1 MLTALLVIAILVLLI
16 VSHELGHFI
25 AAKIFDVRVDE
36 FGIGYPPRAFLFGKI
51 GDTEYTF
58 NWIPFGGFVR
68 LFGEDGEAAKERG
81 SFAHADKWKQAL
93 ILVAGVFANALVA
106 WMLFT
111 LALNVGVPRIIDT
124 PQQGQTVKLFVSDVV
139 PGSPAAAGGL
149 IAGDEITAVT
159 SASGEKTKTLS
170 PDGIVDF
177 VSIRG
182 GQSLSVTYVRAHKE
196 NAVVMR
202 PANSVVPGAEGRPA
216 LGIGLVF
223 VSDESLGIFN
233 AMYQGFL
240 TMLNAFYNR
249 RGKIDSVL
257 S

>member
-1 MLTALLVIAILVLLI
+1 MGSSTQNTVYF
-16 VSHELGHFI
+16 S
-25 AAKIFDVRVDE
+25 
-36 FGIGYPPRAFLFGKI
+36 PPI
-51 GDTEYTF
+51 
-58 NWIPFGGFVR
+58 I
-68 LFGEDGEAAKERG
+68 
-81 SFAHADKWKQAL
+81 QAL

-216 LGIGLVF
+216 LFIQIIAG
-223 VSDESLGIFN
+223 
-233 AMYQGFL
+233 
-240 TMLNAFYNR
+240 
-249 RGKIDSVL
+249 
-257 S
+257 